1 MILGD
6 TKDTSMIEEMSRGCD
21 MVVHEATMENALRE
35 KAIEYGHS
43 TPSMAADFAHKVS
56 AAKLCLTHVSPR
68 YKPFQMGSPVE
79 VDDTISDA
87 AEGEGKT
94 RSAKVLLHEA
104 RHRLGELGAK
114 CSAFIAEDFYELE
127 V

>member
-1 MILGD
+1 MGD
-6 TKDTSMIEEMSRGCD
+6 TNDTSMIEEMSQGCD
-21 MVVHEATMENALRE
+21 LVVHEATMENSLKE

-43 TPSMAADFAHKVS
+43 TPSMAAEFAHKVS

-68 YKPFQMGSPVE
+68 YRPFKMGSVVE
-79 VDDTISDA
+79 VDDSVSDA

-94 RSAKVLLHEA
+94 RSAMVLLREA